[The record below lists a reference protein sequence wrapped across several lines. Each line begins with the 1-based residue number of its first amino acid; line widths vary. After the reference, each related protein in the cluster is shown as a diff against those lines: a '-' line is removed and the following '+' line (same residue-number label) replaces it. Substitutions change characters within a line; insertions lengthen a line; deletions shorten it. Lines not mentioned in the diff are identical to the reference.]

1 MYGIYDDPYQGK
13 FIVMEFMEERSLDK
27 FLQIKKSEI
36 KLKALIDFCSQVSLG
51 MIYLSSKLII
61 HRDLAGRF
69 QIFFNEINLI
79 FLLIGIY

>member
-61 HRDLAGRF
+61 HRDLAARF